1 MKKKRISKK
10 RKKITLHGRGVT
22 KVLLVGISLGKHVII
37 IITNIY
43 TVRKNLQKV
52 FHILC
57 LLKLSKQ
64 NLALGCRIKTELKKK
79 KERKKKFDN
88 NRD

>member
-22 KVLLVGISLGKHVII
+22 KVLLVGISLGKHVIT

-52 FHILC
+52 FHIHC
-57 LLKLSKQ
+57 LLKLNKQ

-79 KERKKKFDN
+79 ERKKGKA
-88 NRD
+88 